1 MQRDV
6 PAAPPPLL
14 HLIHAG
20 VLDAPLGALL
30 WVLLEGGC
38 PFVVASPGEPGPR
51 RQLLDA
57 LLALVGGERRRVRV
71 ADLEP
76 GDGAGVLALAG
87 DLGAAP
93 YDAAAARAVAGAVS
107 ILDRGLGLS
116 LALDADSLEGT
127 LAAFAGGPLNVAED
141 RRSFLGL
148 VVVLEPPAPPA
159 TPHGRIA
166 VAHYLRPLSRDAGGH
181 LQRLPPAVLAARDAT
196 TGRLEDF
203 SWGVVPELA
212 ARIGRSAAELETEVA
227 LRARALA
234 PG

>member
-30 WVLLEGGC
+30 WVLLERGC
-38 PFVVASPGEPGPR
+38 PLIVASPGDPSPR

-57 LLALVGGERRRVRV
+57 LLSLVGPERRRVRV

-76 GDGAGVLALAG
+76 SDGPDVYALAG
-87 DLGAAP
+87 DLGGP
-93 YDAAAARAVAGAVS
+93 PFDAAAARAVAGAVS
-107 ILDRGLGLS
+107 VLDRGLGLA
-116 LALDADSLEGT
+116 LALDADSLEVT
-127 LAAFAGGPLNVAED
+127 LAAFASGPLHVAED
-141 RRSFLGL
+141 RRTFLGL
-148 VVVLEPPAPPA
+148 VVVLDPPSPPAA
-159 TPHGRIA
+159 PHGRIA

-181 LQRLPPAVLAARDAT
+181 LQRLPPAVLAARDAG

-212 ARIGRSAAELETEVA
+212 LRVGRTAAELETEIA
-227 LRARALA
+227 ARAGALA